1 MKKLIQSLVVAG
13 LMATTGGAAFA
24 QAGAMMGHEG
34 MRPMDTA
41 KMEQMHASHLADL
54 KAKLKIAASQ
64 EAGWTSFA
72 EAMKPPVNMM
82 GKRPDR
88 AEMDKLS
95 TPERIDK
102 MRALHKEHMTAMEA
116 AMDKRGDAT
125 KTFYATLSPE
135 QKKVF
140 DTEFSKMGPHGEHGR
155 VMGKAGG
162 KGG

>member
-13 LMATTGGAAFA
+13 LMAAAGGAAFA
-24 QAGAMMGHEG
+24 QAGGMMGHVG
-34 MRPMDTA
+34 MRPMDPA

-54 KAKLKIAASQ
+54 KAKLKVTQSQ
-64 EAGWTSFA
+64 EAGWTSFS
-72 EAMKPPVNMM
+72 EAMKPPMDMM
-82 GKRPDR
+82 AKRPDR
-88 AEMDKLS
+88 AEIDKLS

-102 MRALHKEHMTAMEA
+102 MRTLHKEHMAAMET

-140 DTEFSKMGPHGEHGR
+140 DAEFSKMGPHGEHGSK
-155 VMGKAGG
+155 MGKAGG